1 MKLENIQEMMR
12 IVEKY
17 IPLGSDT
24 SLCHVGICSIRRC
37 DRCQAAIKIRN
48 LIGDII
54 VTKE

>member
-1 MKLENIQEMMR
+1 MKLEDIQEMMR

-37 DRCQAAIKIRN
+37 DRCQSAIKIRE
-48 LIGDII
+48 LIGDIVI
-54 VTKE
+54 TKE